1 MKKLTTALLAGA
13 GLSIAIG
20 ATAYNHVNAKACNKL
35 PIGLNVNCAVT
46 HATVNFIKGG
56 N

>member
-13 GLSIAIG
+13 GLSLAIG

-46 HATVNFIKGG
+46 HAVTNSFKQ
-56 N
+56 